1 MEYTPMEKDI
11 LAMMQRTDFKN
22 LSKGD
27 VISFASKIGEFRP
40 EVAKDNPALK
50 RLFCSSRNKT
60 TRRKCV

>member
-27 VISFASKIGEFRP
+27 
-40 EVAKDNPALK
+40 LK
-50 RLFCSSRNKT
+50 RLFCSSSNKT